1 MADWR
6 TRIQQL
12 DGEVIGNCGHHHSGC
27 YPDVGLRSYHD
38 NLALEGGS
46 LDTSTSVRYT
56 IWAILQLRYQLNSSK
71 SILEILEAI

>member
-1 MADWR
+1 MTDWR

-46 LDTSTSVRYT
+46 FDWKLHLHLRPLHYLDLSAIT
-56 IWAILQLRYQLNSSK
+56 ISA
-71 SILEILEAI
+71 

>member
-1 MADWR
+1 MAGWR
-6 TRIQQL
+6 TQIQRL

-46 LDTSTSVRYT
+46 FDLHLRPPHHLDHSAIT
-56 IWAILQLRYQLNSSK
+56 IPA
-71 SILEILEAI
+71 